1 MSEETFAFT
10 EEEMKRLEKASD
22 EWNICRE
29 KTGQIWE
36 GFFDD
41 DEYDDTD
48 DDLIPYRQYLIRRWI
63 IIYKD
68 KYIDSD
74 KQALN
79 ELLTQERI
87 DEKVFNAVTRK
98 LTGRDSSYIDD
109 LAEMLSR
116 RLNRIMGEVLY
127 EGKKVPAYRI
137 LTMNSSRKTPTLLT
151 RENCQFFDLL
161 LRKDDEEAFSEFA
174 KRIEGDDPREF
185 DDFPVKCL
193 VETGIKSLAKNEHLN
208 YTDDMIQ
215 GCLLRIFSNDISG
228 ERATENM
235 ENALKYV
242 SNTVAHYK
250 MTYPHN
256 LEHNKEIYRE
266 ITGCLMDCEHM
277 IFTLGEKML
286 RK

>member
-1 MSEETFAFT
+1 M
-10 EEEMKRLEKASD
+10 
-22 EWNICRE
+22 
-29 KTGQIWE
+29 
-36 GFFDD
+36 
-41 DEYDDTD
+41 
-48 DDLIPYRQYLIRRWI
+48 
-63 IIYKD
+63 
-68 KYIDSD
+68 
-74 KQALN
+74 
-79 ELLTQERI
+79 
-87 DEKVFNAVTRK
+87 
-98 LTGRDSSYIDD
+98 
-109 LAEMLSR
+109 
-116 RLNRIMGEVLY
+116 
-127 EGKKVPAYRI
+127 
-137 LTMNSSRKTPTLLT
+137 
-151 RENCQFFDLL
+151 
-161 LRKDDEEAFSEFA
+161 
-174 KRIEGDDPREF
+174 
-185 DDFPVKCL
+185 